1 MALTKVAG
9 GGGIWRRLGWV
20 VVAEYGGLGNAPN
33 HPYPLTA
40 LPVTAVATVVMVMG
54 VMAKVEQEVMI
65 MATTL
70 IAM

>member
-1 MALTKVAG
+1 M
-9 GGGIWRRLGWV
+9 